1 MKKLI
6 ATIAAVAAILGA
18 MLCTNSCVEQKGDFI
33 YDVKVSFFDNMDIT
47 SRAFDQAFKD
57 AGCDL
62 MGSYWHL
69 NGEKNACDS
78 RVKNAFLARAQALD
92 NDRSLAPGLSILDL
106 KGETVTLNVQWGSDK
121 YELAKYTFQK

>member
-33 YDVKVSFFDNMDIT
+33 YDIKVDFFDNMDILT
-47 SRAFDQAFKD
+47 RGFDQAFKD

-62 MGSYWHL
+62 LGSYWHL
-69 NGEKNACDS
+69 NGEKNSCDS
-78 RVKNAFLARAQALD
+78 KVKNAFLARAQAID
-92 NDRSLAPGLSILDL
+92 NDRSLITLPLDL
-106 KGETVTLNVQWGSDK
+106 KGQTVTLNVSWGSDK
-121 YELAKYTFQK
+121 YVLATYTFQK

>member
-1 MKKLI
+1 MKKVI
-6 ATIAAVAAILGA
+6 ATIAAVVAILGA
-18 MLCTNSCVEQKGDFI
+18 MFSTSSCVEQKGDFI
-33 YDVKVSFFDNMDIT
+33 YDVKVSFFDNMDIL
-47 SRAFDQAFKD
+47 SRSFDQAFKD

-69 NGEKNACDS
+69 NGEKNTCDS
-78 RVKNAFLARAQALD
+78 RVKNAFLARAQAID
-92 NDRSLAPGLSILDL
+92 NDRSLIALPLDL

>member
-18 MLCTNSCVEQKGDFI
+18 MLCSNSCVEQKGDFI
-33 YDVKVSFFDNMDIT
+33 YDVKVDFFDNMDILT
-47 SRAFDQAFKD
+47 RSFDQAFKD

-69 NGEKNACDS
+69 NGEKNTCDS
-78 RVKNAFLARAQALD
+78 RVKNAFLARALAID
-92 NDRSLAPGLSILDL
+92 NDRSLILLPLDL
-106 KGETVTLNVQWGSDK
+106 KGQTVTLNVSWGSDK

>member
-33 YDVKVSFFDNMDIT
+33 YDVKVDFFDNMDILT
-47 SRAFDQAFKD
+47 RGFDKAFKD

-62 MGSYWHL
+62 LGSYWHL
-69 NGEKNACDS
+69 NGEKNSCDS
-78 RVKNAFLARAQALD
+78 KVKNAFLARAQAID
-92 NDRSLAPGLSILDL
+92 NDRSLITLPLDL
-106 KGETVTLNVQWGSDK
+106 KGQTVTLNASWGSDK
-121 YELAKYTFQK
+121 YVLATYTFQK

>member
-33 YDVKVSFFDNMDIT
+33 YDVKVDFFDNMDILT
-47 SRAFDQAFKD
+47 RGFDQAFKD

-62 MGSYWHL
+62 LGSYWHL
-69 NGEKNACDS
+69 NGEKNSCDS
-78 RVKNAFLARAQALD
+78 KVKNAFLARAQAID
-92 NDRSLAPGLSILDL
+92 NDRSLITLPLDL
-106 KGETVTLNVQWGSDK
+106 KGQTVTLNVSWGSDK
-121 YELAKYTFQK
+121 YVLATYTFQK